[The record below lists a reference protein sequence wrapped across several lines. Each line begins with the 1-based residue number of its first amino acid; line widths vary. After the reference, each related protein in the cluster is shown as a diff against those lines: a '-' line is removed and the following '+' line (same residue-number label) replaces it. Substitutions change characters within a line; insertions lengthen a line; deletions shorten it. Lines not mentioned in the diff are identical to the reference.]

1 MQKLKKSGK
10 RFLCLAMAAVLL
22 VGTTTGC
29 GKKAKKDNVTVA
41 ETVAESTENI
51 MERPTENVTKPAE
64 EKTTQNVT
72 KPATEKT
79 TENVTKPAEEKPTEQ
94 ETATEEETE
103 ADRYTITIGNA
114 TGDAVVKQ
122 LTGKRGVKLSSI
134 NGPYIDGKIFLGWYY
149 DSALNDEVAVD
160 DILDKDMTL
169 YADYGDAMPINEGGS
184 SNYVCSV
191 DEKTDFTIYV
201 TTDTVERKKV
211 STDDVKAALK
221 LTNITSPERTDG
233 SSTLIKDVLVVA
245 EAGTGKYSVTAKEG
259 FEKGSTYKL
268 EIFDYTHT
276 SYTSFFAFHGIIG
289 RHIPENRI

>member
-64 EKTTQNVT
+64 EKS
-72 KPATEKT
+72 
-79 TENVTKPAEEKPTEQ
+79 TENVTEPSEEKPTEQ

-103 ADRYTITIGNA
+103 ADSYTITIGNA
-114 TGDAVVKQ
+114 ADDAK
-122 LTGKRGVKLSSI
+122 LTKLTKKRGVKLSSI

>member
-10 RFLCLAMAAVLL
+10 RFLCLAMAAVML
-22 VGTTTGC
+22 VGSTTGC

-64 EKTTQNVT
+64 EKS
-72 KPATEKT
+72 
-79 TENVTKPAEEKPTEQ
+79 TENVTEPSEEKPTEQ

-103 ADRYTITIGNA
+103 ADSYTITIGNA
-114 TGDAVVKQ
+114 ADDAK
-122 LTGKRGVKLSSI
+122 LTKLTKKRGVKLSSI

-276 SYTSFFAFHGIIG
+276 SYTSVFAFHGIIG

>member
-134 NGPYIDGKIFLGWYY
+134 NGPYIDGKIFLG
-149 DSALNDEVAVD
+149 
-160 DILDKDMTL
+160 
-169 YADYGDAMPINEGGS
+169 
-184 SNYVCSV
+184 
-191 DEKTDFTIYV
+191 
-201 TTDTVERKKV
+201 
-211 STDDVKAALK
+211 
-221 LTNITSPERTDG
+221 
-233 SSTLIKDVLVVA
+233 
-245 EAGTGKYSVTAKEG
+245 
-259 FEKGSTYKL
+259 
-268 EIFDYTHT
+268 
-276 SYTSFFAFHGIIG
+276 
-289 RHIPENRI
+289 

>member
-10 RFLCLAMAAVLL
+10 RFLCLAMAAVML
-22 VGTTTGC
+22 VGSTTGC

-64 EKTTQNVT
+64 EKS
-72 KPATEKT
+72 

-191 DEKTDFTIYV
+191 DEKTDFTILCHNRYG
-201 TTDTVERKKV
+201 RKKK
-211 STDDVKAALK
+211 SKH
-221 LTNITSPERTDG
+221 R
-233 SSTLIKDVLVVA
+233 
-245 EAGTGKYSVTAKEG
+245 
-259 FEKGSTYKL
+259 
-268 EIFDYTHT
+268 
-276 SYTSFFAFHGIIG
+276 
-289 RHIPENRI
+289 

>member
-10 RFLCLAMAAVLL
+10 RFLCLAMAAVML
-22 VGTTTGC
+22 VGSTTGC

-64 EKTTQNVT
+64 EKS
-72 KPATEKT
+72 
-79 TENVTKPAEEKPTEQ
+79 TENVTEPSEEKPTEEKPTEQ

-103 ADRYTITIGNA
+103 ADSYTITIGNA
-114 TGDAVVKQ
+114 ADDAK
-122 LTGKRGVKLSSI
+122 LTKLTKKRGVKLSSI

-276 SYTSFFAFHGIIG
+276 SYTSVFAFHGIIG